1 MEINPLDDVAPSS
14 NELGAVSGL
23 AERQKNLEDEISNLE
38 AKLKQAKKNLRTISE
53 QDLPLLMQ
61 SLNIKEFKLNDGTR
75 VSVNEIVSGSIP
87 SQGAIDKA
95 KGDIR
100 DELKLRQQR
109 CFEYLRKNKAEALI
123 RNVVEVQFQS
133 GDDKKFISFIKEVAE
148 KDYLYSSKAGVHPQS
163 LNAWLKEQISEGKNV
178 PFEDFR
184 LFTGNRAK
192 IERST

>member
-1 MEINPLDDVAPSS
+1 MEINPLEDVAPTS

-23 AERQKNLEDEISNLE
+23 AERQRNLEDEIASLE
-38 AKLKQAKKNLRTISE
+38 ALLKQAKKNLRIVSE

-87 SQGAIDKA
+87 SQGAIDKS

-109 CFEYLRKNKAEALI
+109 CFEYLRKNKADALI

-133 GDDKKFISFIKEVAE
+133 GEDKHCDAFVKELAE
-148 KDYLYSSKAGVHPQS
+148 KDHLYSLKAGVHPQS
-163 LNAWLKEQISEGKNV
+163 LNAWLKEQLVGGKNV
-178 PFEDFR
+178 PYEDFR
-184 LFTGNRAK
+184 LFTGHRAK
-192 IERST
+192 IERK